1 MFKLLSYNLGA
12 ASLAFGEAP
21 PLRYG
26 FAIAHTFMPSAF
38 RYSGKPPPFASLA
51 LIRFISYQVKY
62 LSAFRSNGFGLG
74 EGGV

>member
-38 RYSGKPPPFASLA
+38 RYGGKPPPFASLA
-51 LIRFISYQVKY
+51 PLYV
-62 LSAFRSNGFGLG
+62 L
-74 EGGV
+74 